1 MIYPKKRPEYDVSVF
16 SFLNVDGWPN
26 SSSSLEFAAESSTRR
41 LGGSAIMR
49 AVGRRGVAVGEVRSI
64 TTKNDMP
71 LVLGNLWY
79 CDRCTQGLK
88 LRSSH
93 IQKGTEENLFQSLIF
108 VIHVAVHGAL
118 SRIAYIYIYTQYTH
132 THIYIYM
139 INNASSGVNTS
150 TVFEESFQISSGR
163 TTNPVMANSLL
174 QPLVGKLSKGKHRGT
189 PKSSILIGVS
199 IINQSYFG
207 VPLFLETPI

>member
-1 MIYPKKRPEYDVSVF
+1 MEHYPE
-16 SFLNVDGWPN
+16 
-26 SSSSLEFAAESSTRR
+26 
-41 LGGSAIMR
+41 
-49 AVGRRGVAVGEVRSI
+49 
-64 TTKNDMP
+64 
-71 LVLGNLWY
+71 
-79 CDRCTQGLK
+79 
-88 LRSSH
+88 LR
-93 IQKGTEENLFQSLIF
+93 
-108 VIHVAVHGAL
+108 
-118 SRIAYIYIYTQYTH
+118 IYIYTQYTH
-132 THIYIYM
+132 THIYM